1 MLESLATLVNADKL
15 RLNYTEYEL
24 STEFDEALDH
34 ALEDGKGTKIVLK
47 VNDIG
52 NTYGDEN
59 DP

>member
-34 ALEDGKGTKIVLK
+34 ALKDGKGTKIVLK

>member
-59 DP
+59 DS